1 MTMIPGTRITTT
13 MTTGMSMF
21 DDFLVRAALAGL
33 GLALATGP
41 LGSFVVWRR
50 MAYFGDATAHAAIL
64 GVALALAFDLPVG
77 LGTLAVALMMAVV
90 VAMLAARGWAMD
102 TTLGVLAH
110 SALALGL
117 VAISFVHGVRTDL
130 SAYLFGDILAVTRGD
145 LAFIWGG
152 AVLVLAL
159 LVWRWQALLTA
170 TLNPDL
176 AHASGIDP
184 DRERL
189 ILTLALAVV
198 VAVAL
203 KVVGALLIA
212 AMLIIPAAAAR
223 ALSRTPEAMAVM
235 AVGFGMLASLAGL
248 GLSLWQDSPA
258 GPSIV
263 TAAAGIFALAAG
275 FGRALRR

>member
-1 MTMIPGTRITTT
+1 MTTITATPGTTITRTI
-13 MTTGMSMF
+13 ML
-21 DDFLVRAALAGL
+21 DDFLIRAGLAGI
-33 GLALATGP
+33 GLSLATGP

-64 GVALALAFDLPVG
+64 GVALALATDLPIG
-77 LGTLAVALMMAVV
+77 LGTLAVAVVMAVT
-90 VAMLAARGWAMD
+90 VAALAARGWAMD
-102 TTLGVLAH
+102 TTLGVMAH

-117 VAISFVHGVRTDL
+117 VAVSFVPGARTDL
-130 SAYLFGDILAVTRGD
+130 SAYLFGDILAVGTGD

-152 AVLVLAL
+152 SALVLAL
-159 LVWRWQALLTA
+159 LVWRWQRLLTS

-176 AHASGIDP
+176 AQASGIDP

-198 VAVAL
+198 VALAL

-212 AMLIIPAAAAR
+212 ALLIIPAAAAR
-223 ALSRTPEAMAVM
+223 ALSRTPESMA
-235 AVGFGMLASLAGL
+235 LLAGL
-248 GLSLWQDSPA
+248 IGAAASLTGLALSLWQDTPA

-263 TAAAGIFALAAG
+263 AAAAALFIAALAL
-275 FGRALRR
+275 GRALRRN